1 MTKERSAVPAWLLGV
16 AILVGAL
23 CLFGAVSLSAA
34 DRVTFVGV
42 ALDQETREADRRLQ
56 DYLQRNADIRFAPEE
71 LEYGHVIERLT
82 GWDPAGGVVIARTT
96 PYVQVVSEMLGAD
109 LEILATYVSQAT
121 DRTIYHSYYVA
132 RNEDL
137 PPNPTPADV
146 IFFVAEASE
155 RVRFTYH
162 SRFST
167 SSFFLPSLH
176 FRANGVFHMPESTE
190 SLAAIQVS
198 PADVNSSS
206 YLVRAVAR
214 GEADLAA
221 VWEGTRTRFSDDAA
235 GTDDAAVEQA
245 VEFVRLPSAIPNDF
259 LVCSRSAPAELKE
272 SIRSAI
278 RAMPAEEIAVGDF
291 AHWVDIGDASEARAA
306 LAHLRWLARE
316 QVAPVT
322 VDVRQGRGSPLG
334 TTTMMQAARHAV
346 RLSGTELV
354 LFDEDFHEHIDAVWT
369 LDEIHD
375 GAARLTCSIPGT
387 GIDNQVFPISFRDP
401 QDLTRR
407 IIGIAQARL
416 HRIRYVWPYSGGQPI
431 VIRDTTLAMPPGRK
445 APVQRITWLDQERN
459 SFRAGPI
466 FEVTVRASNL
476 FVHELEA
483 EDFRLSGSIAADLD
497 PMSNISYRVYQ
508 LRISPSSLWFRIV
521 TGALVG
527 LLGLAAI
534 AAILALRR
542 RHRVDLTDQET
553 FVT

>member
-1 MTKERSAVPAWLLGV
+1 
-16 AILVGAL
+16 L
-23 CLFGAVSLSAA
+23 CLSGAVSLSAA

-56 DYLQRNADIRFAPEE
+56 DYLQRNADMRFAPEE

-121 DRTIYHSYYVA
+121 GRTIYHSYYVV

-146 IFFVAEASE
+146 ISFVAEASE

-162 SRFST
+162 SLFST

-176 FRANGVFHMPESTE
+176 FRANGVFHMPDSTE

-198 PADVNSSS
+198 PADINSSS
-206 YLVRAVAR
+206 YLVRAVAH

-221 VWEGTRTRFSDDAA
+221 VWEGTRTRFSDGAA
-235 GTDDAAVEQA
+235 GTDDAAAGQA
-245 VEFVRLPSAIPNDF
+245 VAFVRLPSAIPNDF

-278 RAMPAEEIAVGDF
+278 RAMQAEEIAVGDF

-322 VDVRQGRGSPLG
+322 VDVRQGRGSPSG
-334 TTTMMQAARHAV
+334 TATMTQAARHAV
-346 RLSGTELV
+346 RLSATELV

-387 GIDNQVFPISFRDP
+387 GIDDQVFPISFRDP

-416 HRIRYVWPYSGGQPI
+416 HRIRYVWPYSGGKPI

-476 FVHELEA
+476 FVHQLEA
-483 EDFRLSGSIAADLD
+483 EDFRRSGGIAADLD

-508 LRISPSSLWFRIV
+508 LRITPSSLWFRIV

-542 RHRVDLTDQET
+542 RHYVDMADQET
-553 FVT
+553 FVS